1 MAKPKNFVEEIIEE
15 FGKDVLES
23 SRVDFV
29 IPTSSLALNIST
41 GVGGIPRGRFTHI
54 FGPDGAGKT
63 TLGLDI
69 SAHALRKGGKVLYL
83 DVEQTLDRTL
93 SKAVL
98 GDAWEGDNFIIIL
111 PDTAEN
117 AFLMA
122 EKAID
127 SDEFDVIV
135 LDSIG
140 ALAPAK
146 ELDDDFGDAHYALVA
161 RALTTFFKRNAFK
174 IRKKDLAFVF
184 LNQVRANIGDFF
196 KDIEI
201 PGGWALKHY
210 SSLVISL
217 FPYTSEKEKIKIK
230 DSDGKD
236 YAIGNPVKFSIPKNK
251 VGIPHRSARFPI
263 IWGTGI
269 DRIRDII
276 GFAST
281 LGVIATRGPYKA
293 YKDDMLGQ
301 GIPKTVKY
309 LEENEEVLDKI
320 IEECYDLANVTPKPF
335 SEEKDNGV
343 VGKTDQNS

>member
-15 FGKDVLES
+15 FGEDVLES
-23 SRVDFV
+23 SRIDFV

-54 FGPDGAGKT
+54 YGPDASGKT

-69 SAHALRKGGKVLYL
+69 SSHALNLGGKVLYL
-83 DVEQTLDRTL
+83 DVEQTLDRELARTM
-93 SKAVL
+93 L
-98 GDAWEGDNFIIIL
+98 GDAWKDDNFIIIL

-122 EKAID
+122 EKAIS

-146 ELDDDFGDAHYALVA
+146 ELDDDFGDPHYALVA

-210 SSLVISL
+210 ASLVISL
-217 FPYTSEKEKIKIK
+217 FPYTSDKEKIKIK

-236 YAIGNPVKFSIPKNK
+236 YAIGNPVKFSI
-251 VGIPHRSARFPI
+251 
-263 IWGTGI
+263 IWGQGI
-269 DRIRDII
+269 DPIRDILEF
-276 GFAST
+276 GSS
-281 LGVIATRGPYKA
+281 LGVIATRGPYKVF
-293 YKDDMLGQ
+293 DEQTLGQ
-301 GIPKTVKY
+301 GKPKTIEFLKT
-309 LEENEEVLDKI
+309 NEEVLDKI
-320 IEECYDLANVTPKPF
+320 IQECYDLANVTPKPF
-335 SEEKDNGV
+335 DKERNNGD
-343 VGKTDQNS
+343 GTADQDS

>member
-1 MAKPKNFVEEIIEE
+1 MAKPKNFIEEIIEE
-15 FGKDVLES
+15 FGEDVLES

-29 IPTSSLALNIST
+29 VPTSSLALNIST
-41 GVGGIPRGRFTHI
+41 GVGGVPRGRFTHI
-54 FGPDGAGKT
+54 YGPDSAGKT

-69 SAHALRKGGKVLYL
+69 SNHALRAGGKVLYL

-93 SKAVL
+93 ARAML
-98 GDAWEGDNFIIIL
+98 GEWWVDDNFVIIL

-210 SSLVISL
+210 ASLVISL
-217 FPYTSEKEKIKIK
+217 FPYTSEKEKIKLK
-230 DSDGKD
+230 DDEGKD
-236 YAIGNPVKFSIPKNK
+236 YAVGNPVKFSIPKNK
-251 VGIPHRSARFPI
+251 VGVPHRSARFPI
-263 IWGTGI
+263 IWGVGI
-269 DRIRDII
+269 DPIRDII
-276 GFAST
+276 EFASK

-293 YKDDMLGQ
+293 FGEDTLGQ

-309 LEENEEVLDKI
+309 LEEHEDVLDKI
-320 IEECYDLANVTPKPF
+320 VKECYDLANVTAKPF
-335 SEEKDNGV
+335 GKEKNAVKEG
-343 VGKTDQNS
+343 N

>member
-15 FGKDVLES
+15 FGEDVLEA
-23 SRVDFV
+23 SRLNFV

-54 FGPDGAGKT
+54 YGPDSAGKT

-69 SAHALRKGGKVLYL
+69 SRHALEAGGKVLYL
-83 DVEQTLDRTL
+83 DVEQTLDRPL
-93 SKAVL
+93 AKAML
-98 GDAWEGDNFIIIL
+98 GEHWVDDNFIIVL

-161 RALTTFFKRNAFK
+161 RSLTTFFKRNAFK

-217 FPYTSEKEKIKIK
+217 FPYTSKKEKIMFK
-230 DSDGKD
+230 DEDGED
-236 YAIGNPVKFSIPKNK
+236 YAVGNPVKFSIQKNK

-263 IWGTGI
+263 IWGVGI
-269 DRIRDII
+269 DRTRDII

-293 YKDDMLGQ
+293 YGDEMLGQ

-309 LEENEEVLDKI
+309 LEENEDVLDKI
-320 IEECYDLANVTPKPF
+320 IKECYDLANVVPKPF
-335 SEEKDNGV
+335 AKEKNVINEG
-343 VGKTDQNS
+343 N